1 MSKLENTNLKRDIYK
16 GELIRIDYLSGDD
29 YKERLLLA
37 GEKLEKLRI

>member
-1 MSKLENTNLKRDIYK
+1 MSKFKNTNLKENIFK
-16 GELIRIDYLSGDD
+16 GDLIRIDYLSGDD